1 MQPVTAIAVY
11 FVTWW
16 IVIFV
21 VLPWGV
27 RRTDKPEAGHADGA
41 PAQAM
46 MLRKI
51 LWTTTITSILWIG
64 FYIVN
69 RYNLLSIRDLV
80 Q

>member
-16 IVIFV
+16 TVIFV

-27 RRTDKPEAGHADGA
+27 RRDERPEPGHADGA

-51 LWTTTITSILWIG
+51 LWTTIVTSVLWIG
-64 FYIVN
+64 FYLVN
-69 RYNLLSIRDLV
+69 HYNLISIREMIR
-80 Q
+80 